1 MSLDFISVKPR
12 RDYFRGLCWV
22 GSVAVVFVIFWIVFQ
37 IGKVALPAM
46 SRFGLGFL
54 THSAWNP
61 VRDDYGVVPF
71 LLGTMMSSGIAILLA
86 LPLGVA
92 IAIFLSENFLP
103 SQFRNVVRFVVEL
116 LAAIP
121 SVVYGLWG
129 IAVLIPLVQKYGQPI
144 SKSLGSFPLFAGPVT
159 GNSMIT
165 ASLVLAL
172 MILPTIAAVARF
184 ALANVPPTLR
194 QGSYAL
200 GATRWEAI
208 FGVIIP
214 SALPGILAGTIL
226 ALGRAM
232 GETMAVAMV
241 IGNSPRFTVSLFQPS
256 GTLASLLANQFAE
269 ADGIRINALMY
280 GALALL
286 FLTLLVNIAGEFILR
301 VSMRRTMGIR

>member
-1 MSLDFISVKPR
+1 MSLDLMSLKPR
-12 RDYFRGLCWV
+12 RDFFRAVCWAC
-22 GSVAVVFVIFWIVFQ
+22 SVAVVVVIFWIVFQ
-37 IGKVALPAM
+37 IGKVALPAIGK
-46 SRFGLGFL
+46 FGIGFL

-61 VRDDYGVVPF
+61 VRDDYGIVPF
-71 LLGTMMSSGIAILLA
+71 LLGTMMSSCIALLLA
-86 LPLGVA
+86 LPLGLA

-103 SQFRNVVRFVVEL
+103 QAFRSFVRFVVEL

-129 IAVLIPLVQKYGQPI
+129 IAVLIPLVQKFGIPI
-144 SKSLGSFPLFAGPVT
+144 ANGLGKFPLFAGPVT

-172 MILPTIAAVARF
+172 MILPTIAAVSRF
-184 ALANVPPTLR
+184 AFVNVPPTLR
-194 QGSYAL
+194 EGAYAL
-200 GATRWEAI
+200 GSTRWEAI

-214 SALPGILAGTIL
+214 GAMPGIVAGTIL

-241 IGNSPRFTVSLFQPS
+241 IGNSSRFTVSLFQPS

-286 FLTLLVNIAGEFILR
+286 FLTLLVNIAGEMILR
-301 VSMRRTMGIR
+301 LSMRRTMGIR